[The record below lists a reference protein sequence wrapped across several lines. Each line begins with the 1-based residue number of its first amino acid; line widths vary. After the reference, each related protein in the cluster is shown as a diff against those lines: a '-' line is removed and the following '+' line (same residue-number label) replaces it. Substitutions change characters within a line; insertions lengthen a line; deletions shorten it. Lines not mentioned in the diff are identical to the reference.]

1 MKRIIA
7 ILISLIFVIGVF
19 GVASVAEPC
28 DLPGVST
35 IRVGDTFFVYSPCPI
50 CDGADFLE
58 DSNPGGGGGH
68 HYYTAKKPGE
78 VRFCY
83 RCGPEQIGCKTV
95 TILPPCNLPDEITVR
110 VGDTFTLKDSC
121 KPCDESY
128 LDDKYLGDGVHQ
140 FKALKP
146 GKVSFCYI
154 CGDPEYCSTVT
165 ILPRALPMDKFM
177 KIFGFGK
184 KNKE

>member
-1 MKRIIA
+1 MKRVIA
-7 ILISLIFVIGVF
+7 VLISLIFVIGVF

-28 DLPGVST
+28 DLPSVST
-35 IRVGDTFFVYSPCPI
+35 ILVGDKFYVYTPCTI

-58 DSNPGGGGGH
+58 DYYAGGGN

-78 VRFCY
+78 VIFCY
-83 RCGPEQIGCKTV
+83 RCGPEPIDCKTV

-121 KPCDESY
+121 KPCDESFFEDTY
-128 LDDKYLGDGVHQ
+128 FGDGVHQ

-146 GKVSFCYI
+146 GKVSFCYS
-154 CGDPEYCSTVT
+154 CGDPEYCSTIT
-165 ILPRALPMDKFM
+165 ILPKSLPMEKFM
-177 KIFGFGK
+177 KIFDFGK
-184 KNKE
+184 KD

>member
-1 MKRIIA
+1 MKKIIA
-7 ILISLIFVIGVF
+7 ILISLLFIGSTF
-19 GVASVAEPC
+19 GIASVVAPC
-28 DLPGVST
+28 DYPSVNT
-35 IRVGDTFFVYSPCPI
+35 IRVGDIFFVYSPCPI
-50 CDGADFLE
+50 CDGADLLH
-58 DSNPGGGGGH
+58 DDNPSGLGGH
-68 HYYTAKKPGE
+68 HYYTAIKPGK

-83 RCGPEQIGCKTV
+83 GCGPEPIYCKTV

-128 LDDKYLGDGVHQ
+128 LEDTDLGDGVHQ

-146 GKVSFCYI
+146 GKVSFCYS
-154 CGDPEYCSTVT
+154 CGDPEYCSTIT

-177 KIFGFGK
+177 KFFGLG